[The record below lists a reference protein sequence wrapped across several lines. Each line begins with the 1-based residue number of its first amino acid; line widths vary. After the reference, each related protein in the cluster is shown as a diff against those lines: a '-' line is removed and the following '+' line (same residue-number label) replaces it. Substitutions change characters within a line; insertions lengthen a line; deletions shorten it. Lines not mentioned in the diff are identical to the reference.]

1 MLARPE
7 WNVSVAERKNAGPRL
22 YLLAVFVLFSLFV
35 LGDVY
40 VMWTVLRAL

>member
-7 WNVSVAERKNAGPRL
+7 WTTRVKHNTNLTLFIFAA
-22 YLLAVFVLFSLFV
+22 LAVFALLV

-40 VMWTVLRAL
+40 VMWVVLKGL